1 MQLKPTGATT
11 SNYFDTKPRH
21 FGFVQGNQMQIQ
33 VIQTIYALA
42 KFSSD
47 VFLFFFYNCSHEYR
61 KEKIFHIDIRY
72 TISRWLI
79 FFSPEEL
86 K

>member
-47 VFLFFFYNCSHEYR
+47 VFLFFFIIVHMSIGKR
-61 KEKIFHIDIRY
+61 KFFIL
-72 TISRWLI
+72 ISGTLYQGG
-79 FFSPEEL
+79 
-86 K
+86 